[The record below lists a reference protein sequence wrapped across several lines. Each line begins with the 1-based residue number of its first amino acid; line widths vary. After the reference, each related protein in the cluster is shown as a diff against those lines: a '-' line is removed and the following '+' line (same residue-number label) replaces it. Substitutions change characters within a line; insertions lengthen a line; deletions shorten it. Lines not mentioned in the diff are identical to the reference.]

1 MEQRGGKGC
10 ISTFHA
16 RGREKMAGKEGEGGK
31 KKGGTRGNSLFLFF
45 FFSSHGGTRAEFK
58 SPTQTRDSFY

>member
-1 MEQRGGKGC
+1 
-10 ISTFHA
+10 
-16 RGREKMAGKEGEGGK
+16 MAGKEGEGGK

-45 FFSSHGGTRAEFK
+45 FSSHGGTRAEFK

>member
-1 MEQRGGKGC
+1 MEQRGGKGS

-31 KKGGTRGNSLFLFF
+31 KGRNAGEFPFSFF